1 LSSGQPFSLGLG
13 SRFSHNI
20 RREEASFV
28 LEMKGVIM
36 KRAVIGFWCLA
47 LAAALPTAVPALA
60 DEAKPGVWDPLESVN
75 RGVYS
80 FNSAFDDSIA
90 HQVATAY
97 GSTVPESVR
106 AGVDNVFT
114 NLREPLTVVA
124 SGLSGDLKNAGL
136 SAGRFA
142 INTTAGIAGIY
153 DVATGMGW
161 VSRPADFGMTMCHYN
176 VPTGPYLVLPF
187 IGASTAR
194 DAVGVVAAYWAAFWT
209 LEGWAPTYIVAD
221 RAAAYGSV
229 PAPASAATAP
239 ADGYAA
245 QRDQFLALRAGA
257 CDNSVAGLKASPFGG
272 VTAAA
277 PHS

>member
-1 LSSGQPFSLGLG
+1 VLDKLGV
-13 SRFSHNI
+13 N
-20 RREEASFV
+20 
-28 LEMKGVIM
+28 M
-36 KRAVIGFWCLA
+36 KRAAIGFWSLA
-47 LAAALPTAVPALA
+47 VAAALLTALPASA
-60 DEAKPGVWDPLESVN
+60 DEAKAGVWDPLESVN

-80 FNSAFDDSIA
+80 FNSAFDDSVA

-97 GSTVPESVR
+97 DSTVPESVR

-142 INTTAGIAGIY
+142 INTTAGIGGIY

-176 VPTGPYLVLPF
+176 VPAGPYLVLPF

-194 DAVGVVAAYWAAFWT
+194 DAVGVLAAYWAAFWT

-221 RAAAYGSV
+221 RAAAYV
-229 PAPASAATAP
+229 ATPAAGAAAAAP

-245 QRDQFLALRAGA
+245 QRDQFVALRAGA
-257 CDNSVAGLKASPFGG
+257 CDGGAGLKAGPFGE
-272 VTAAA
+272 VTTA